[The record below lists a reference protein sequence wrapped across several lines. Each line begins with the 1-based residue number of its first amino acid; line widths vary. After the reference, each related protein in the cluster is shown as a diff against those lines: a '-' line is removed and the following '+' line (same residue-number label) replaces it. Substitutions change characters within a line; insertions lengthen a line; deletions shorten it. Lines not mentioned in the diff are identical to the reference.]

1 MTRHGEVGIDF
12 NPTDTVAFG
21 ADPMSGRR
29 SAHAGGPYHCARFD
43 ARRADLHAR
52 WVDRCHRRA
61 ETDLNPKLLQP
72 SRGIIGKIFREARQQ
87 PRPGLDQ
94 NDTRDARIDVAKIL
108 RQCSAGEF
116 GDSAGEFNSGRSAT
130 DDYQIHQAPAFICV
144 RFVFGPLEGEQNSP
158 SNLGRILDALKSGRQ
173 GLPIVVTEIGVAR
186 AGSKDE
192 IVVGHMAPAHDR
204 DRARRNIDADDLA
217 QYDRNILVG
226 ANDAADRGGNVSRRQ
241 PSGRHLIEQ
250 RLKQVIVLSV
260 NDDDLNGSIRKS
272 FCRPQ
277 SAESGPDDDDTWWR
291 CVRA

>member
-108 RQCSAGEF
+108 RQCSGGEF
-116 GDSAGEFNSGRSAT
+116 GRVNPL
-130 DDYQIHQAPAFICV
+130 AP
-144 RFVFGPLEGEQNSP
+144 
-158 SNLGRILDALKSGRQ
+158 NLR
-173 GLPIVVTEIGVAR
+173 AR
-186 AGSKDE
+186 AREGAALA
-192 IVVGHMAPAHDR
+192 AP
-204 DRARRNIDADDLA
+204 
-217 QYDRNILVG
+217 
-226 ANDAADRGGNVSRRQ
+226 
-241 PSGRHLIEQ
+241 
-250 RLKQVIVLSV
+250 
-260 NDDDLNGSIRKS
+260 
-272 FCRPQ
+272 
-277 SAESGPDDDDTWWR
+277 
-291 CVRA
+291 